1 MILDKIFLACGDMS
15 PFALQWVAQL
25 ACSLSVIMIVIPG
38 RHLTTCI
45 VMEPARVSRVLVAM
59 FSLATCQYSSF
70 LSPLNDAGIGASQ
83 VIFLPSLSSHQSI
96 NREQRNI
103 RFPEDELSDNTEIE
117 AVVEYDRIS
126 SWEDLDD
133 VIDYSDSVT
142 GNEDHNGDGMSGSYA
157 YMRNTSIIETALKI

>member
-1 MILDKIFLACGDMS
+1 M
-15 PFALQWVAQL
+15 
-25 ACSLSVIMIVIPG
+25 SVIIIVIPG
-38 RHLTTCI
+38 RHSTCI
-45 VMEPARVSRVLVAM
+45 VMEPARVSRVLAAM

-103 RFPEDELSDNTEIE
+103 RFPEDELSDKAED
-117 AVVEYDRIS
+117 VVEYDRIS
-126 SWEDLDD
+126 SQEDLDD

-142 GNEDHNGDGMSGSYA
+142 GNEEHNEDGMAGSYA
-157 YMRNTSIIETALKI
+157 YMRNTSIIELTLKS

>member
-1 MILDKIFLACGDMS
+1 M
-15 PFALQWVAQL
+15 
-25 ACSLSVIMIVIPG
+25 
-38 RHLTTCI
+38 
-45 VMEPARVSRVLVAM
+45 
-59 FSLATCQYSSF
+59 
-70 LSPLNDAGIGASQ
+70 
-83 VIFLPSLSSHQSI
+83 IFLPSLSSHQSI

-103 RFPEDELSDNTEIE
+103 RFPEDELSDKTEIE